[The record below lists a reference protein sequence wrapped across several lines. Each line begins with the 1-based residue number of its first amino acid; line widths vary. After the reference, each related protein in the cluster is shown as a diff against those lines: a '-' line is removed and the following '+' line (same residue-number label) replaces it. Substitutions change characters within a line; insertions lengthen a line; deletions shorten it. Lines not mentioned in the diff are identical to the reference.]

1 MIKSKEIKSLLV
13 VLSGVFLFIFG
24 FNFLKGTSLFDNE
37 IKLYAVFENVEG
49 LQGGTS
55 ITVNG
60 LSIGKVNTIDLSKN
74 SKSVIVTF
82 RIRGDLKF
90 SKNSIAELYEA
101 GLIGGKSIAI
111 IPKFDESAFLK
122 SGDTLKSSVKSGFT
136 QTISD
141 RIVPLEQKLE
151 SILTQTD
158 TLFTGINSVLN
169 DSGKEDL
176 SSILNNLSKS
186 MTSINSLTTNLNS
199 IVSENEF
206 KINNSLNNV
215 NSISENFKLLS
226 DSLSKSSIK
235 NSITEFNKL
244 TKNLNSIIQ
253 DINNGNGSLGLIL
266 NEDSLYQNL
275 KNSSYE
281 LNQLLKDLKLNPKR
295 YVHFSLFGRK
305 DKESNIEEKEK

>member
-1 MIKSKEIKSLLV
+1 MLV

>member
-1 MIKSKEIKSLLV
+1 MLL

-158 TLFTGINSVLN
+158 TLFIGINSVLN

-186 MTSINSLTTNLNS
+186 MSSINSLTTNLNS

-305 DKESNIEEKEK
+305 DKASNIEEKEK

>member
-1 MIKSKEIKSLLV
+1 VSKEIKSLLL
-13 VLSGVFLFIFG
+13 VLSGIFLFILG

-37 IKLYAVFENVEG
+37 IKLHTIFENVEG

-60 LSIGKVNTIDLSKN
+60 LSVGKVNSIDLSKN

-111 IPKFDESAFLK
+111 IPRYDNSGFLE

-158 TLFTGINSVLN
+158 TLFVGINSVLN
-169 DSGKEDL
+169 DSGKENL
-176 SSILNNLSKS
+176 SSILNDLSES
-186 MTSINSLTTNLNS
+186 MSSINSLSSNLNDIILKNES
-199 IVSENEF
+199 I
-206 KINNSLNNV
+206 INNSLNNV
-215 NSISENFKLLS
+215 SSISENFKLIS

-235 NSITEFNKL
+235 NSIDQFNRL
-244 TKNLNSIIQ
+244 TINLNSII
-253 DINNGNGSLGLIL
+253 DSINYGSGSLSLLL

-275 KNSSYE
+275 KHSSDE
-281 LNQLLKDLKLNPKR
+281 LNSLLKDLKLNPKR
-295 YVHFSLFGRK
+295 YVHFSLFGKK
-305 DKESNIEEKEK
+305 DKPFKVEEK